1 MKKVLLTES
10 QLDMVKKHIQEV
22 ESNDNRYSREVKVSI
37 YSSGVKVNGEDI
49 DWISSPNIKLSY
61 LIEQEHRSWGI
72 KGISLYDIN
81 GPSEIELSITPQVED
96 SDDIT
101 ITVPVSWDNIKTDIE
116 SGEGVV
122 TVGDEIEINLIND
135 EVGEIVIESILVTVY
150 TL

>member
-37 YSSGVKVNGEDI
+37 YSSGIKVNGEDI